1 MGEPTY
7 FDGPDYPDGTDA
19 EGFPGGDQRFGLI
32 KPTKEEV
39 EEKLKRWDIIRKDN
53 PEEEFKCWYE
63 AIQEAWQAY
72 LAQAQEL
79 EAQFN
84 VNKDLNRELHEAR
97 KRIVDVESQR
107 DRYIADNQAKA
118 QELGRKDK
126 LIKMQ
131 DGFIMEKSKDAAERL
146 QVINRLEDD
155 NQALR
160 KQIIHFEVRKG
171 EPLRYV
177 TDDMT
182 GECET
187 EGQP

>member
-1 MGEPTY
+1 MRLP
-7 FDGPDYPDGTDA
+7 
-19 EGFPGGDQRFGLI
+19 
-32 KPTKEEV
+32 
-39 EEKLKRWDIIRKDN
+39 
-53 PEEEFKCWYE
+53 
-63 AIQEAWQAY
+63 
-72 LAQAQEL
+72 AQEL